1 MKLFYTYNG
10 VDHFGYTVFSPDIK
24 RFEGHNIVFNMA
36 VSEKIKTLE
45 GLVDRTISPAKG
57 SSVNV
62 IQNCALPV
70 ATIRNNYTIK
80 RGIDTADYNVF
91 SPQETQWTPCYM
103 TQILLY
109 PKEKIAF
116 IYKDKTTDLHEA
128 ADDFQHYVPDIPI
141 IYDDCILIKRDTTNP
156 TCIAMR
162 EFRNNTNEEAWIR
175 LLEGTLTKPAI
186 SYSQLDITTDNELDA
201 DTLYIIYKLA
211 MNEQFNYDNVQ
222 TILVQLK
229 ALEQM
234 NIDLYPGTMTLLHNI
249 FSSNKHALG
258 KYICNRKGSW
268 DKTVKRILS
277 MSAQPSTQQD
287 FEMGQ
292 ALIERIFNMKDIKF
306 TSMYKLLQKL
316 RENNIPVWSFCTFYN
331 DIVKLTKKTA
341 DDN

>member
-1 MKLFYTYNG
+1 MKLFYTHDG
-10 VDHFGYTVFSPDIK
+10 VDYFGYTVFSPDMK
-24 RFEGHNIVFNMA
+24 RFEGHDIIFNMT
-36 VSEKIKTLE
+36 VSEKIEALE

-91 SPQETQWTPCYM
+91 SPQNTQWAPWIK
-103 TQILLY
+103 QILLY

-116 IYKDKTTDLHEA
+116 VYKYKTTDLREA
-128 ADDFQHYVPDIPI
+128 ANDFQQYVPDIPI
-141 IYDDCILIKRDTTNP
+141 IYDDCILIKREGPNSG
-156 TCIAMR
+156 CVAMR
-162 EFRNNTNEEAWIR
+162 EFRNNTNEEAWTR

-186 SYSQLDITTDNELDA
+186 SYSQLDITTDNVLDA

-222 TILVQLK
+222 TILTQLK

-249 FSSNKHALG
+249 FNTNKQALG
-258 KYICNRKGSW
+258 KFICNRKGSW

-292 ALIERIFNMKDIKF
+292 ALIERILDMKDIKF
-306 TSMYKLLQKL
+306 TSMYKLFQKL
-316 RENNIPVWSFCTFYN
+316 RENNIPIWSFCTFYN